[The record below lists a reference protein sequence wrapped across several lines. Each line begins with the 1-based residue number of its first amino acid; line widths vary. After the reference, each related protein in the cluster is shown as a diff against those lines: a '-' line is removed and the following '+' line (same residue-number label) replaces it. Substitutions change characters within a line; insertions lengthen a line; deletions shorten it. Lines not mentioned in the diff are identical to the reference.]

1 MRGTHN
7 EKTEVKE
14 MIDSRCGLHCTG
26 CTYKETCGCGGCIE
40 TEGHP
45 FHGECP
51 VAACCQ
57 EKGFLH
63 CGQCP
68 QIPCDMLTKYSCDPE
83 HGDTP
88 HGARIE
94 QCKIWQRDQ
103 ET

>member
-1 MRGTHN
+1 MLNDTY
-7 EKTEVKE
+7 
-14 MIDSRCGLHCTG
+14 CGLSC
-26 CTYKETCGCGGCIE
+26 ETCTFKDPCACKGCVA
-40 TEGHP
+40 TKGHP

-51 VAACCQ
+51 VARCCV

-68 QIPCDMLTKYSCDPE
+68 EISCALLTQYSCDPE

-94 QCKIWQRDQ
+94 QCLRWK
-103 ET
+103 EESFGKK